1 MFVASFY
8 YLFLKLGNY
17 HNGHIFI
24 TQLASLGL
32 YLLILVHNFY
42 AYSSGLGG
50 GGLGLK
56 TARA

>member
-1 MFVASFY
+1 MLVASFY

-17 HNGHIFI
+17 HNGPIFI

-42 AYSSGLGG
+42 AYSGLGG
-50 GGLGLK
+50 GRLGLK